1 MRILYFHQHFSTPSG
16 STGTRSYE
24 MARALVTAGHEVT
37 MVCGSYLDGNT
48 GLESA
53 FKDGKRSGTV
63 DGIRVIELALEYSN
77 HDSFIKRSSI
87 FFKFAVRSI
96 GIVFKEPCDLVF
108 ATSTPLTA
116 GLPGIFARWL
126 KGKRFVFE
134 VRDLWPELPREM
146 GVITNPITLWLMSL
160 LERVSY
166 RSAHACIGLSPG
178 IVDGIRRCS
187 GKDKPI
193 TMVPNGCDL
202 ELFSKNNIAKRPH
215 GINESD
221 LMAVFTG
228 AHGIANGL
236 NAVLDAA
243 EVLKRQGYNNIKL
256 AFIGDGKLKPQL
268 MECAKQKGLDN
279 CLFLDPVPKTELV
292 GYLKV
297 ADVGLMV
304 LANVPAFYYGTSP
317 NKFFDYLSVGLP
329 VINNYPGWLA
339 DMINEHKCGVAVSP
353 DDPNAFAEAL
363 IYLYKNPEKRKE
375 MGDNAI
381 KLALSDFDRTYL
393 ADQFVRFLEKI
404 VSPELKEIK

>member
-1 MRILYFHQHFSTPSG
+1 
-16 STGTRSYE
+16 
-24 MARALVTAGHEVT
+24 
-37 MVCGSYLDGNT
+37 
-48 GLESA
+48 
-53 FKDGKRSGTV
+53 
-63 DGIRVIELALEYSN
+63 
-77 HDSFIKRSSI
+77 
-87 FFKFAVRSI
+87 
-96 GIVFKEPCDLVF
+96 
-108 ATSTPLTA
+108 
-116 GLPGIFARWL
+116 
-126 KGKRFVFE
+126 
-134 VRDLWPELPREM
+134 
-146 GVITNPITLWLMSL
+146 
-160 LERVSY
+160 
-166 RSAHACIGLSPG
+166 
-178 IVDGIRRCS
+178 
-187 GKDKPI
+187 
-193 TMVPNGCDL
+193 MVPNGCDL